1 MPKEI
6 KPYEQ
11 DAADVRDQVNRI
23 QALMQNVMQPDQH
36 YGVIPGC
43 GSKPTLL
50 QPGAEKIAMMFG
62 WTATYEVERHEEEDG
77 HREYDV
83 TCTLTNR
90 STGQVMG
97 EGVGLCSTMESKYR
111 YRRGD
116 GFEPTGQPIPN
127 DAKQNKANYR
137 KQGLGMKKVNGEWL
151 WVRFSDEKVENPDI
165 ADTYNTV
172 LKMAKKRA
180 FVDAVK
186 STAAASDVF
195 TQDIEELPQYET
207 PVEAVVEPV
216 PETEPKPDV
225 LGGVRSRFTAFKQA
239 TGLDNKWAMARICD
253 YVGCVK
259 MEYMTAE
266 QAKDAVAYMDDVIN
280 GATNEEPDVYDHDLD
295 F

>member
-1 MPKEI
+1 MAKEI
-6 KPYEQ
+6 RPYEQ

-23 QALMQNVMQPDQH
+23 QALMKNVMQPDQH

-43 GSKPTLL
+43 GAKPTLL

-62 WTATYEVERHEEEDG
+62 WTATYEVERHEEADG

-90 STGQVMG
+90 SNGELMG
-97 EGVGLCSTMESKYR
+97 MGVGLCSTMESKYR

-116 GFEPTGQPIPN
+116 GFEPTGQPIPK
-127 DAKQNKANYR
+127 DAKENKAKYR
-137 KQGLGMKKVNGEWL
+137 KQGLGMKKVDGEWL
-151 WVRFSDEKVENPDI
+151 WVRFTDEKVENPDI

-207 PVEAVVEPV
+207 PVEAVVETV
-216 PETEPKPDV
+216 PEPVDEKPDV
-225 LGGVRSRFTAFKQA
+225 LAEVRSRFTSFKQA
-239 TGLDNKWAMARICD
+239 TGLDNAKAMSEICGA
-253 YVGCVK
+253 VGAES
-259 MEYMTAE
+259 MQSMTAE
-266 QAKDAVAYMDDVIN
+266 QAAQAVAYMDE
-280 GATNEEPDVYDHDLD
+280 ATSPVYDHDLD

>member
-1 MPKEI
+1 MSQEI
-6 KPYEQ
+6 KPYER
-11 DAADVRDQVNRI
+11 DANSVRDQVNRI
-23 QALMQNVMQPDQH
+23 QALMKNVMQPDQH

-43 GSKPTLL
+43 GAKPTLL

-62 WTATYEVERHEEEDG
+62 WTATYDVERHEEPNG

-90 STGQVMG
+90 SNGELMG
-97 EGVGLCSTMESKYR
+97 MGVGLCSTMESKYR
-111 YRRGD
+111 YRKGD
-116 GFEPTGQPIPN
+116 GFEPTGQPIPR
-127 DAKQNKANYR
+127 DAKERKAAYR
-137 KQGLGMKKVNGEWL
+137 KQGLGMKKVDGEWL
-151 WVRFSDEKVENPDI
+151 WVRFSDERVENPDI

-207 PVEAVVEPV
+207 PVDAVVEHV
-216 PETEPKPDV
+216 EPKPDV
-225 LGGVRSRFTAFKQA
+225 LAEVRARFTAFKNA
-239 TGLDNKWAMARICD
+239 TGLDNDEAMEEICAACGAD
-253 YVGCVK
+253 S
-259 MEYMTAE
+259 MPSMTAE
-266 QAKDAVAYMDDVIN
+266 QAAQAVEYMDETIN
-280 GATNEEPDVYDHDLD
+280 APVYSHDLD

>member
-1 MPKEI
+1 MSQEI
-6 KPYEQ
+6 KPYER
-11 DAADVRDQVNRI
+11 DANSVRDQVNRI
-23 QALMQNVMQPDQH
+23 QALMKNVMQPDQH

-43 GSKPTLL
+43 GAKPTLL

-62 WTATYEVERHEEEDG
+62 WTATYDVERHEEDSG

-90 STGQVMG
+90 QTGELMG
-97 EGVGLCSTMESKYR
+97 MGVGLCSTKESKYR
-111 YRRGD
+111 YRSGG
-116 GFEPTGQPIPN
+116 GFEPTGQPIPR
-127 DAKQNKANYR
+127 DARERKADYR
-137 KQGLGMKKVNGEWL
+137 RQGLGMKKVDGEWL
-151 WVRFSDEKVENPDI
+151 WVHFSDEKVENPDI

-207 PVEAVVEPV
+207 PIEAVVEHV
-216 PETEPKPDV
+216 EPKPDI
-225 LGGVRSRFTAFKQA
+225 LAEVRARFKAFKQA
-239 TGLDNKWAMARICD
+239 TGLDNKLAMARICD
-253 YVGCVK
+253 YAGCVK
-259 MEYMTAE
+259 MENMTAE
-266 QAKDAVAYMDDVIN
+266 QAKDAVAYMDDAIN
-280 GATNEEPDVYDHDLD
+280 GTANDESDVYSHDLD